1 MRLGVNTLFLVP
13 GDVGG
18 TETFL
23 RETLKALVALPDQ
36 MELVLFTTRDNDSL
50 FQKDLAEY
58 PKVRFVKLNFSAANR
73 PLRLLLEQTLLPA
86 VCLSANLDCLWSPG
100 YTAPFWA
107 PCPQTVT
114 IHDLQ
119 YKSHPED
126 MNWLERCVLDI
137 LVRTAC
143 KRSRTVFTIS
153 EFSKKEVVKYGF
165 APAEKI
171 EAVLLG
177 VDRSFG
183 TIVPAEEI
191 RNTLQE
197 FIPQDVP
204 YILCVAHSYPHKNI
218 HLLVHAFSRLS
229 DALPHN
235 LVLVGKPRRGEK
247 NLTDSI
253 AGLPCKDRL
262 FRFTGGLPYKTLQ
275 MLYQGADIFVLP
287 SAYEGFGLPVIE
299 AMMAGVPVV
308 TSREGSLPEVG
319 DDYVFYLDAL
329 SPESITNT
337 IRRVTSLTTE
347 ERRQCITKARQ
358 WAYGFTWQKSAAKL
372 LAVLQHVVSAG
383 YVAEKRNR

>member
-1 MRLGVNTLFLVP
+1 MRIGVNTLFLVP

-23 RETLKALVALPDQ
+23 RETLKALVTLPEK

-58 PKVRFVKLNFSAANR
+58 PNVRFLKLNFSAANR

-86 VCLSANLDCLWSPG
+86 VCLSAKLDCLWSPG

-114 IHDLQ
+114 IPDLQ

-126 MNWLERCVLDI
+126 MHWFERWVLDM

-143 KRSRTVFTIS
+143 KRSQMIFTIS
-153 EFSKKEVVKYGF
+153 DFSKKEVVKYGF

-177 VDRSFG
+177 VDQSFG
-183 TIVPAEEI
+183 TIMPAEERWNVLGELI
-191 RNTLQE
+191 PRNQ
-197 FIPQDVP
+197 P

-218 HLLVHAFSRLS
+218 HLLVNAFSRLS

-235 LVLVGKPRRGEK
+235 LVIVGKPRRGEK
-247 NLTDSI
+247 ALTDSI
-253 AGLPCKDRL
+253 AGLHCKERL
-262 FRFTGGLPYKTLQ
+262 FRFTEGLPYNTLQ
-275 MLYQGADIFVLP
+275 LLYQGADIFVLP

-319 DDYVFYLDAL
+319 SDYVFYVDVL
-329 SPESITNT
+329 SAESIAHT
-337 IRRVTSLTTE
+337 IRRVTSLDME
-347 ERRQCITKARQ
+347 ERTQCITKARQ
-358 WAYGFTWQKSAAKL
+358 WAYGFTWQRSAEKL
-372 LAVLQHVVSAG
+372 QAVLQHVVSAG
-383 YVAEKRNR
+383 YVTEKRNR